1 MIKIKHGSILSA
13 IITCCLFVFP
23 AITDAQLGC
32 FTKED
37 LIKFTPEWN
46 GERFA
51 DGRPKVPD
59 DILERMK
66 LVEIEEAWSV
76 CQRAGYIYQFVD
88 GWYNLHPDRVLVGR
102 AVTGTFI
109 PHRPDVHKVTQEI
122 GEAQGRVQTGGQNS
136 WVIDSLVKDDVIV
149 IDLFGK
155 IEQGTYA
162 GGNLANSIY
171 SKTGTGMVIDGAV
184 RDLGQISQIPDF
196 NAYIRGADPTGIG
209 GVTLAGINVPTRIGR
224 AICMPGDVVLGGIE
238 GIIFIP
244 AHLAEE
250 VVTRS
255 EIVRMRDMFG
265 FQRLHEGVY
274 TPGEIDSRWS
284 DEMEKDFTRWI
295 KENMDNLPVP
305 KKQILEYLKT
315 RE

>member
-1 MIKIKHGSILSA
+1 MRKSKSGSVILAA
-13 IITCCLFVFP
+13 IICCFFLFP
-23 AITDAQLGC
+23 AITDAQFGC

-37 LIKFTPEWN
+37 LIKFTPEWT

-76 CQRAGYIYQFVD
+76 CQRAGYRYQFVD
-88 GWYNLHPDRVLVGR
+88 GWYNLNPERILVGR

-122 GEAQGRVQTGGQNS
+122 GEAQGHVQTGGQNS
-136 WVIDSLVKDDVIV
+136 WVIDTLVKDDVIV

-155 IEQGTYA
+155 IENGTYA

-171 SKTGTGMVIDGAV
+171 AKTGTGMVIDGGV
-184 RDLGQISQIPDF
+184 RDLGQISRIPDF
-196 NAYIRGADPTGIG
+196 SVYIRGADPTGIG

-224 AICMPGDVVLGGIE
+224 AICIPGDVVLGGIE

-244 AHLAEE
+244 AHLAYE

-255 EIVRMRDMFG
+255 EIIRMRDMFG

-284 DEMEKDFTRWI
+284 DEMEKDFTQWI

-305 KKQILEYLKT
+305 KKQILEYLET
-315 RE
+315 HE